1 MDVAMYFHFRAL
13 DPRQQLITG
22 EMEAHDLDA
31 LLQHLQQQG
40 LELLDVRRKHA
51 RSTRPAS
58 RRDIIDFCFHIE
70 HLLSA
75 GIPLLDA
82 LHDLAKHSESPRLRP
97 LCQRL
102 ATAISSGQ
110 SLSAAMQAERL
121 PLEAAFTGII
131 RAGETSGRLPEVL
144 LRTGNQLKQ
153 AEELDAR
160 TGQALIYPVLAG
172 VLVIAASIFLM
183 RFLVPQIRLFLG
195 ETGLALPLHTQLL
208 FTVADFLE
216 NWWAQVL
223 GLPPAILLLAFIASR
238 SSPLLRIQLDRYA
251 LKTPLIGRI
260 RRKLLIARLADLLA
274 LLYSTGIPLLEA
286 LASLQKSSAN
296 RFIAQTLQKICHA
309 VEQGSSL
316 AEAFAQ
322 HDVFPALLIRMLQV
336 GERSGALDS
345 SLVNIARLYEREAR
359 ESITR
364 LQTLIEPALTLCIG
378 ILLGWIMLSILQP
391 VYGIIGQTAP

>member
-1 MDVAMYFHFRAL
+1 MNFHFRAL

-40 LELLDVRRKHA
+40 LELLDVRRKHVRNA
-51 RSTRPAS
+51 RPPS

-97 LCQRL
+97 LCRRL
-102 ATAISSGQ
+102 ATAISSGH
-110 SLSAAMQAERL
+110 SLSAAMQTEHVQ
-121 PLEAAFTGII
+121 LEAAFIGVI

-144 LRTGNQLKQ
+144 QRTGNHLQQ

-160 TGQALIYPVLAG
+160 TGQALIYPILAG
-172 VLVIAASIFLM
+172 VLVIAASVFLM
-183 RFLVPQIRLFLG
+183 CFLVPQIRLFLG
-195 ETGLALPLHTQLL
+195 ETGVALPLHTRLL
-208 FTVADFLE
+208 FAMADILE
-216 NWWAQVL
+216 TWWPLLL
-223 GLPPAILLLAFIASR
+223 GLPPGILLLTFSARR
-238 SSPLLRIQLDRYA
+238 SSPSLRLRLDRCA
-251 LKTPLIGRI
+251 LKMPLTGRI
-260 RRKLLIARLADLLA
+260 RRKLLVARLADLLA

-296 RFIAQTLQKICHA
+296 RFVAQALAQIRRA

-316 AEAFAQ
+316 ADAFAQ

-345 SLVNIARLYEREAR
+345 SLGNIARLYEREAR
-359 ESITR
+359 ESIAR

-378 ILLGWIMLSILQP
+378 ILLGWVMLSILQP
-391 VYGIIGQTAP
+391 IYGIIGQAAR